1 MESDKPGG
9 EPVSESFEA
18 LFERATGTPPYP
30 YQRQLAERGAWPVA
44 LSAPTGA
51 GKTAAMV
58 MAWLHRRRN
67 AGLTVAADTPR
78 RLVFCMPMRTLVNQT
93 VDAAKHW
100 LRSLGWLDEG
110 RGLDRHSGVA
120 VHALMGGAVDDDW
133 HLHPEQDA
141 VLVGTQDMLLSRAL
155 NRGYASSRFHWPWE
169 YALLSNDCLWV
180 FDEVQLMGVG
190 LATGLQLQA
199 LRTKLTTWGP
209 AHSIFMSATME
220 RTWLETVD
228 HPAPGDVF
236 TLSEEDH
243 AAEALTKRRCATKR
257 LECCSVTLTPG
268 DKASVAAL
276 ANKVLAKHVAGTR
289 TLVIVNR
296 VETAV
301 SLHAAIVRGGAKGG
315 VEVALLHSRFRPGD
329 RDRAVARATAKD
341 FTGVVVATQVVEA
354 GVDMTSRTLFTELAP
369 WPSMVQRAGRC
380 NRGGEEADAAVVWI
394 DHPSDN
400 KAREKAS
407 APYATTE
414 LELAKAHLRE
424 MTSFNPEAVERR
436 GVVIELE
443 PAAHVVRRRDVID
456 LFDTTPDLA
465 GADLDVSRFIREGD
479 ERDVRVFWREVDT
492 KGPDAKAPRPRREE
506 LCAVPIGKA
515 RDWIGAPHEAWRW
528 DAIEGEW
535 QKVTANK
542 VFPGL
547 TLMLRAKDGGYDP
560 ERGWDDGQT
569 TKPVEVVAVAD
580 AEADEPEEAMGD
592 DRLSDL
598 ERWVDLATH
607 STDARDAAREI
618 VAALPFLGE
627 LAADVVRSAHAHD
640 LGKAHDVFQK
650 TMRGG
655 YEGGLPGPWAKS
667 GSNAKHS
674 RKGFRHELASA
685 LAWLL
690 RGGERERDLVAYLLA
705 AHHGKVRLSIRALPK
720 DEEPDDPETLHARGV
735 FDGDVLPAADL
746 GDGLAVPETTLSLEP
761 MRIGRSE
768 AMGASW
774 MDRAAMLRE
783 RFGPFRLAYLEAL
796 VRAADVRASMREPTG
811 TR

>member
-1 MESDKPGG
+1 MNEAGG
-9 EPVSESFEA
+9 EAVSESFDA
-18 LFERATGTPPYP
+18 LFERATGTSPYP
-30 YQRQLAERGAWPVA
+30 YQRRLAEQRAWPVA

-51 GKTAAMV
+51 GKTAAV
-58 MAWLHRRRN
+58 VLAWLHRRRN
-67 AGLTVAADTPR
+67 AGPTVAAHTPR
-78 RLVFCMPMRTLVNQT
+78 RLVFCMPMRTLVSQT
-93 VDAAKHW
+93 VEAAKHW

-110 RGLDRHSGVA
+110 RGLNRHAGVA

-155 NRGYASSRFHWPWE
+155 NRGYSSSRFHWPWE

-190 LATGLQLQA
+190 MATGLQLQA
-199 LRTKLTTWGP
+199 LRSKLTTWGP
-209 AHSIFMSATME
+209 SHSIFMSATME
-220 RTWLETVD
+220 RTWLETID
-228 HPAPGDVF
+228 HPAPDEVF
-236 TLSEEDH
+236 SLSEEDR

-257 LECCSVTLTPG
+257 LECCSVTPTPG

-276 ANKVLAKHVAGTR
+276 AQEVLAKHVAETR

-301 SLHAAIVRGGAKGG
+301 SLHAALVKGGAKHS

-329 RDRAVARATAKD
+329 RQRAVARATAKD

-380 NRGGEEADAAVVWI
+380 NRGGEEADATVVWI
-394 DHPSDN
+394 DHPSED

-407 APYATTE
+407 APYALAE
-414 LELAKAHLRE
+414 LDLSKAHLQG
-424 MTSFNPEAVERR
+424 MTAFNPDAVEQR
-436 GVVIELE
+436 GVVIELQ
-443 PAAHVVRRRDVID
+443 PPAHVVRRRDVID

-479 ERDVRVFWREVDT
+479 ERDVRVFWRDVDT
-492 KGPDAKAPRPRREE
+492 QGPDAKAPRPRREE
-506 LCAVPIGKA
+506 LCAVPVGKA
-515 RDWIGAPHEAWRW
+515 RDWIGAPRDAWRW
-528 DAIEGEW
+528 NAIEGEW
-535 QKVTANK
+535 EKVSKNN

-547 TLMLRAKDGGYDP
+547 TLMLRAQDGGYDP
-560 ERGWDDGQT
+560 ERGWDEAQT
-569 TKPVEVVAVAD
+569 ARAVEVVAAQD
-580 AEADEPEEAMGD
+580 PEAEEPEEAMGD

-598 ERWVDLATH
+598 ARWVDLATH

-627 LAADVVRSAHAHD
+627 LAADVVRAAHAHD
-640 LGKAHDVFQK
+640 LGKAHAVFQE

-667 GSNAKHS
+667 GSKSRHS

-690 RGGERERDLVAYLLA
+690 QGNERERDLVAYLLA
-705 AHHGKVRLSIRALPK
+705 AHHGKVRLSIRALPN
-720 DEEPDDPETLHARGV
+720 DEAPTDRETLHARGV

-768 AMGASW
+768 RTGASW
-774 MDRAAMLRE
+774 MDRATTLRE

-796 VRAADVRASMREPTG
+796 VRAADVRASMREAKV

>member
-1 MESDKPGG
+1 
-9 EPVSESFEA
+9 VSESFEA
-18 LFERATGTPPYP
+18 LFERATGAPPYP
-30 YQRQLAERGAWPVA
+30 YQTRLADRGEWPVA

-51 GKTAAMV
+51 GKTAAVV

-67 AGLTVAADTPR
+67 TGPAVAAATPR
-78 RLVFCMPMRTLVNQT
+78 RLVFCMPMRTLVSQT
-93 VDAAKHW
+93 VDAATRWFKA
-100 LRSLGWLDEG
+100 LGCFDDG
-110 RGLDRHSGVA
+110 RGLDRRSGVA

-133 HLHPEQDA
+133 HVHPEQDA

-169 YALLSNDCLWV
+169 YALLANDCLWV

-199 LRTKLTTWGP
+199 LRAKLTTWGP
-209 AHSIFMSATME
+209 SHSIFMSATME

-228 HPAPGDVF
+228 HPAPGEVF
-236 TLSEEDH
+236 TLSDDDR

-268 DKASVAAL
+268 DKASVTSL
-276 ANKVLAKHVAGTR
+276 ASKVLAKHVQGTR

-301 SLHAAIVRGGAKGG
+301 SLHAAIVKGGAASGAQA
-315 VEVALLHSRFRPGD
+315 ALLHSRFRPAD

-341 FTGVVVATQVVEA
+341 FAGIVVATQVVEA

-380 NRGGEEADAAVVWI
+380 NRGGEETDATVVWV
-394 DHPSDN
+394 DHPSDD

-407 APYATTE
+407 APYGLAE
-414 LELAKAHLRE
+414 LDLAKAHLRE

-436 GVVIELE
+436 GVVIDLE

-479 ERDVRVFWREVDT
+479 ERDVRVFWRDVDA
-492 KGPDAKAPRPRREE
+492 KGPDPKAPRPRREE

-515 RDWIGAPHEAWRW
+515 RDWIGAPHDAWRW
-528 DAIEGEW
+528 NAVEGEW
-535 QKVTANK
+535 EKLAANK

-547 TLMLRAKDGGYDP
+547 TVMLRAKDGGYDP
-560 ERGWDDGQT
+560 ERGWDEGQT
-569 TKPVEVVAVAD
+569 TKAVEVVVAQNPK
-580 AEADEPEEAMGD
+580 AEEPEEAMDD

-618 VAALPFLGE
+618 VAELQFLGE
-627 LAADVVRSAHAHD
+627 LASDVVRSAHAHD
-640 LGKAHDVFQK
+640 LGKAHEVFQE

-655 YEGGLPGPWAKS
+655 YEGELPGPWAKS
-667 GSNAKHS
+667 GSKAKHS

-690 RGGERERDLVAYLLA
+690 RGDERERDLVAYLLA
-705 AHHGKVRLSIRALPK
+705 AHHGKVRLSIRALPN
-720 DEEPDDPETLHARGV
+720 DETPEDRETLHARGV

-746 GDGLAVPETTLSLEP
+746 GDGLAVPETKLSLEP

-774 MDRAAMLRE
+774 MDRAATLRE

-796 VRAADVRASMREPTG
+796 VRAADVRASMREAKG
-811 TR
+811 AR